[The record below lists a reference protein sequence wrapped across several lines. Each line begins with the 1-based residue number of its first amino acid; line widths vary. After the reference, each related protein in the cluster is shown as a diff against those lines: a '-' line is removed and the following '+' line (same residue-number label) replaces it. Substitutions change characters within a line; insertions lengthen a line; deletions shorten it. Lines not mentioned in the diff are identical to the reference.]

1 MKIVVCVKQVPA
13 TGEQRLDPVTG
24 TVIREGVPS
33 ILNPFDAYALE
44 EAVRLKERFGGEIVA
59 LSMGVPSAKET
70 LRRALAVGA
79 DRAILL
85 SGRAF
90 AGADTLATAYTLSQ
104 AVRKLGA
111 FDLLL
116 FGQHSAD
123 GDTAQVGAAVAAFL
137 DIPQVTLASSLECRD
152 GWACCD
158 RSLKNCVEKVRV
170 KLPAAITVCA
180 EINDPPY
187 ASPLGILAALEKPLT
202 VWSAAELGADPART
216 GTPGSPSSTK
226 RVFQPP
232 RRGGAVEFFSGSARE
247 AAAQFVDMLEAEHL
261 I

>member
-90 AGADTLATAYTLSQ
+90 AGADTLATARALSL
-104 AVRKLGA
+104 AVCKLGGA
-111 FDLLL
+111 DLVLC
-116 FGQHSAD
+116 GRMATD
-123 GDTAQVGAAVAAFL
+123 GDTAQVGPMLAELLGVPHAADVAHIKRVENGRMTIARMT
-137 DIPQVTLASSLECRD
+137 DD
-152 GWACCD
+152 GYRCE
-158 RSLKNCVEKVRV
+158 RLP
-170 KLPAAITVCA
+170 LPALLTVVK
-180 EINDPPY
+180 EINVPRLP
-187 ASPLGILAALEKPLT
+187 SVTGVLRAAR
-202 VWSAAELGADPART
+202 ARHQLL
-216 GTPGSPSSTK
+216 
-226 RVFQPP
+226 RFW
-232 RRGGAVEFFSGSARE
+232 
-247 AAAQFVDMLEAEHL
+247 
-261 I
+261 